1 MDKTPEARTTT
12 EARIQAEL
20 AAVQSRLRQLGQA
33 VAVETSATDSLDL
46 AGDLFDNAQAVETR
60 ELSQLGVARL
70 TERARR
76 LRTAL
81 VRLQEGDYGRCEEC
95 GKPIPPARLRAILG
109 VATCVVCQQALERAG
124 GR

>member
-1 MDKTPEARTTT
+1 MDKATEARTTT

-20 AAVQSRLRQLGQA
+20 DAVLLRLRQLGQA
-33 VAVETSATDSLDL
+33 IAVEAETTDSLDL

-60 ELSQLGVARL
+60 ELGQLGVARL
-70 TERARR
+70 TARARR
-76 LRTAL
+76 LKTAL
-81 VRLQEGDYGRCEEC
+81 VRLQEGVYGRCEEC

-109 VATCVVCQQALERAG
+109 VATCVVCQEALERAG

>member
-1 MDKTPEARTTT
+1 MDKTT

-20 AAVQSRLRQLGQA
+20 DAVLSRLRQLGQA
-33 VAVETSATDSLDL
+33 VAAEGGATDSLDL

-60 ELSQLGVARL
+60 ELGQLGVARL

-76 LRTAL
+76 LKTAL
-81 VRLQEGDYGRCEEC
+81 ARLQEGAYGRCEEC

-109 VATCVVCQQALERAG
+109 VTTCVVCQEALERAG
-124 GR
+124 DR

>member
-20 AAVQSRLRQLGQA
+20 AAVQSRLRQLG
-33 VAVETSATDSLDL
+33 
-46 AGDLFDNAQAVETR
+46 QAVETR

>member
-1 MDKTPEARTTT
+1 MDKTT

-20 AAVQSRLRQLGQA
+20 DAVLSRLRQLGQA
-33 VAVETSATDSLDL
+33 VAVEGGVTDSLDL

-60 ELSQLGVARL
+60 ELGQLGVARL

-76 LRTAL
+76 LKTAL
-81 VRLQEGDYGRCEEC
+81 VRLQEGAYGRCDEC

-109 VATCVVCQQALERAG
+109 VTTCVVCQEALERTG